1 LDDPAKMD
9 DLSKLVEAQ
18 RMNLFE
24 KFQNFPLHQMEF
36 QEHTLELVVLSPAAV
51 LWISRIL
58 K

>member
-1 LDDPAKMD
+1 MD
-9 DLSKLVEAQ
+9 DLTKLVEAQ